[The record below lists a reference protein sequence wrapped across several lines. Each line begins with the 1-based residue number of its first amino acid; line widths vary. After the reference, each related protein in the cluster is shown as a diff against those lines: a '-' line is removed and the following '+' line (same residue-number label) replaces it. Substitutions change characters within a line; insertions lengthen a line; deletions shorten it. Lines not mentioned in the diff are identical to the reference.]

1 MADFRFQ
8 PHSREEAL
16 AQELAERLGDPDGLP
31 FYLKV
36 TRRYSETFIRS
47 ILSRVLEY
55 PPERIRTSR
64 GALFN
69 WLIRHHGERANHDGP
84 AADPRDRSRHP

>member
-1 MADFRFQ
+1 MADLRFQ
-8 PHSREEAL
+8 PQSREEAL
-16 AQELAERLGDPDGLP
+16 AQELAERLGDPEGLP

-36 TRRYSETFIRS
+36 ARRYSETNIRS

-55 PPERIRTSR
+55 PPERIQKSR

-69 WLIRHHGERANHDGP
+69 WLIRHHGERANHTDP
-84 AADPRDRSRHP
+84 AADPRD